1 MSLPTPLPMASSTL
15 FLLFLG
21 RSWLACWTG
30 RRARYADTI
39 FERVCF
45 LWVGEMPTK
54 LVVSGAELCEL
65 GARGVVLLPPGH
77 HQHPPALLLQVY
89 DATLGLLPQV
99 NF

>member
-1 MSLPTPLPMASSTL
+1 M
-15 FLLFLG
+15 
-21 RSWLACWTG
+21 
-30 RRARYADTI
+30 
-39 FERVCF
+39 
-45 LWVGEMPTK
+45 WVGGMPTK

-89 DATLGLLPQV
+89 DATLGLLSQV